1 MKHSVN
7 CWMIGGVEGKV
18 PVAKAAAVARDLGY
32 AGIELCF
39 GSGELSPDAT
49 PGELGHCGRRW
60 RRRVCRLHHWR
71 QATIGRTSLPV
82 RTQVSVPPRWP
93 WRGLISKPRVHFK
106 NFRKRDG
113 GGTMR
118 DFTGSLLQGDVN
130 WRPVF
135 KQLKMAGDDN
145 YVTAE
150 VLVSDKGMTDV
161 Q

>member
-1 MKHSVN
+1 
-7 CWMIGGVEGKV
+7 
-18 PVAKAAAVARDLGY
+18 
-32 AGIELCF
+32 
-39 GSGELSPDAT
+39 
-49 PGELGHCGRRW
+49 
-60 RRRVCRLHHWR
+60 
-71 QATIGRTSLPV
+71 
-82 RTQVSVPPRWP
+82 
-93 WRGLISKPRVHFK
+93 
-106 NFRKRDG
+106 
-113 GGTMR
+113 MR